1 MQEIQKNKTPNIAAF
16 REQLRMNAVIACNAL
31 KKAKE
36 LAAKARKNQD
46 DYTDCWHMTRDEFLT
61 ATIPTLKLRT
71 SIMQLL
77 TQFDAGTLQKDYQAA
92 EDVYRYRQEL
102 MANRITLKDAVLFQ
116 SSIDQM
122 HEWNRVYTSD
132 YTMQ

>member
-1 MQEIQKNKTPNIAAF
+1 
-16 REQLRMNAVIACNAL
+16 
-31 KKAKE
+31 
-36 LAAKARKNQD
+36 
-46 DYTDCWHMTRDEFLT
+46 
-61 ATIPTLKLRT
+61 
-71 SIMQLL
+71 MQLL

-92 EDVYRYRQEL
+92 EDVYRYRQEV
-102 MANRITLKDAVLFQ
+102 MANRITVKDAVLFQ